1 MNSKHRLE
9 FGNGIPKNSTQEPI
23 RSEFESGSGIGC
35 YTNQKVIF
43 RIPPR
48 QNPDGCAKT
57 AIDADLTR
65 RLPERYQNQ
74 CYPKE
79 KLLQYSGRP

>member
-1 MNSKHRLE
+1 MNSKHRLNFEME
-9 FGNGIPKNSTQEPI
+9 FLKNSTQEPI

-48 QNPDGCAKT
+48 QKPDGCAKT
-57 AIDADLTR
+57 TTDADL
-65 RLPERYQNQ
+65 LQGAS
-74 CYPKE
+74 PKGL
-79 KLLQYSGRP
+79 KTNAIRKKNF